1 MTTPLLQ
8 VKDLLLH
15 YRSASGVVQ
24 AVDGVSFSMERGQA
38 LGLVGES
45 GAGKSSLG
53 LALMRVLPRNVA
65 RFDGQVLL
73 DGVDSLSLSDDAF
86 RRQVRWKKIAMVFQG
101 AMDSFNPVARVGQ
114 QVAEPLLLNGDMS
127 KDTARDEALRLLNLV
142 GLPAE
147 TYQRYPHELSGGMKQ
162 RALIVMALS
171 LNPALA
177 ILDEPTSALDTS
189 VQAQIMN
196 LLKDLKRKSGL
207 SYIFITHDIALASDL
222 CDSVAVMY
230 AGQIV
235 EIGPVEQMLSRPN
248 HPYTQKL
255 LASIPRL
262 DQESLPDFIPGA
274 PPDMTA
280 PPAGCR
286 FHPRCPLRFDRCIME
301 APGLLAVASDHQS
314 RCWLV
319 DKKS

>member
-8 VKDLLLH
+8 VKDLVLH

-24 AVDGVSFSMERGQA
+24 AVDGVTFSLQKGQA

-73 DGVDSLSLSDDAF
+73 DGIDSFSLSDEAF

-114 QVAEPLLLNGDMS
+114 QAVEPMLLNGAMS
-127 KDTARDEALRLLNLV
+127 KDAARDEALRLLNLV

-162 RALIVMALS
+162 RALIAMALS

-196 LLKDLKRKSGL
+196 LLKDLKKKVGL

-222 CDSVAVMY
+222 CDTVAVMY

-235 EIGPVEQMLSRPN
+235 EMGPVEQVLSRPQ

-280 PPAGCR
+280 PPSGCR
-286 FHPRCPLRFDRCIME
+286 FHPRCPLGYDRCMME
-301 APGLLAVASDHQS
+301 APGLLNVAADHQA

-319 DKKS
+319 EKKP